1 MQVFNT
7 SGDTFGKNVLGA
19 SMGKLVIARHMI
31 FIVIMIVIMVSA
43 GSATVFWR
51 GAAETKTAVGEVKSV
66 NGSSEIVVAR
76 YNKDDLVVRVPTAA
90 TVQKDKADSRVSS
103 LEVGDT
109 VRLTYIVR
117 PIGPL
122 EAKVIRATS
131 PFIQGHIAQID
142 LEAKTIAIE
151 GELSRVFVVRDQ
163 TVILKNGSL
172 AHLYDLEVGMTAKA
186 EYRNVLDPQLDL
198 LLTEE

>member
-1 MQVFNT
+1 MV
-7 SGDTFGKNVLGA
+7 
-19 SMGKLVIARHMI
+19 KLVIARHFI
-31 FIVIMIVIMVSA
+31 FVVIMIIITVSA
-43 GSATVFWR
+43 GSATVIWR
-51 GAAETKTAVGEVKSV
+51 GSAETRTAVGEIKSV
-66 NGSSEIVVAR
+66 NSSSEITVAR
-76 YNKDDLVVRVPTAA
+76 YNKEDLVLRVPKIA

-122 EAKVIRATS
+122 EAKVVRATS
-131 PFIQGHIAQID
+131 PFIQGHITEID

-151 GELSRVFVVRDQ
+151 GKLSRVFVVRDQ

-172 AHLYDLEVGMTAKA
+172 AHLYDLEAGMIAKA